1 MSRIGKAPINIPDGV
16 DLKIDGSNVF
26 IKGKIGELSRVFPQ
40 TIKIKQEGNILYVER
55 INDNPDQR
63 SLHGLS
69 RSLLNNMVIGVSSG
83 FSKRL
88 ELIGTGYRVQQK
100 GKSLQLSLGFSHNV
114 DIEPNGSNKLS
125 ADGQYFIIISGPDK
139 QSVGDQAANIRKLR
153 KPNPFT
159 GKGIKYDGEVIRRK
173 AGKAAATSA

>member
-1 MSRIGKAPINIPDGV
+1 MSRIGKAPINVPDGV
-16 DLKIDGSNVF
+16 DLKIDGTNVF
-26 IKGKIGELSRVFPQ
+26 IKGKIGELTRVFPQ
-40 TIKIKQEGNILYVER
+40 TIKIKHEGNILYVER

-125 ADGQYFIIISGPDK
+125 ADGQNFIIISGPDK

>member
-69 RSLLNNMVIGVSSG
+69 RSLLNNMVIGVS
-83 FSKRL
+83 
-88 ELIGTGYRVQQK
+88 
-100 GKSLQLSLGFSHNV
+100 
-114 DIEPNGSNKLS
+114 
-125 ADGQYFIIISGPDK
+125 
-139 QSVGDQAANIRKLR
+139 
-153 KPNPFT
+153 
-159 GKGIKYDGEVIRRK
+159 
-173 AGKAAATSA
+173 